1 MTSERTQ
8 GWMDGIAQGLIH
20 RAARRVP
27 GALSERLQE
36 EWLADFAEQR
46 GRVARLRFALGCY
59 WATNA
64 IVRERAAAAIP
75 AASVATGGGNFV
87 RYPKEESPFFT
98 GRTVTFVLVASL
110 HVAVLYGLA
119 MGLGQTFTKAIVE
132 PLVLRPTDSVTRTRL
147 PPPPPP
153 QLMPTKFEQPPPE
166 VMPPIESEPTES
178 VQTAP
183 PEMTNPVVPQ
193 LPPAPVNRVQGG
205 PGVGF
210 PSADDFYPD
219 MSIRMGEKGIATVKA
234 CVNGQ
239 GHLTSEPAIIQSTVS
254 PRLDEAALRLAKS
267 GSGHYRA
274 TSEDGHPVSSCYPFR
289 IRFELRN

>member
-1 MTSERTQ
+1 MTSERTL
-8 GWMDGIAQGLIH
+8 GLIDGIAQGLIH

-27 GALSERLQE
+27 GTLSERLEE
-36 EWLADFAEQR
+36 EWLADVAQQA

-64 IVRERAAAAIP
+64 IVREHVAAAIP
-75 AASVATGGGNFV
+75 ATSVAAGAGNFV
-87 RYPKEESPFFT
+87 RYPKDEFSFFT
-98 GRTVTFVLVASL
+98 GRTMTFVLVASL

-119 MGLGQTFTKAIVE
+119 MGLGQTFTKAIVGPFELHRIE
-132 PLVLRPTDSVTRTRL
+132 PVPRSSL

-153 QLMPTKFEQPPPE
+153 QLLPMKFEQPLPE
-166 VMPPIESEPTES
+166 VMPPIESDPTGS

-183 PEMTNPVVPQ
+183 PELTHPVVP
-193 LPPAPVNRVQGG
+193 LSPPAAVNRVQGG

-219 MSIRMGEKGIATVKA
+219 MSIRRGEKGIATVKA

-239 GHLTSEPAIIQSTVS
+239 GRLTSEPAIIQSS
-254 PRLDEAALRLAKS
+254 GSSRLDEAALRLAKS

-274 TSEDGHPVSSCYPFR
+274 TSEDGHPVNSCYPFR